1 MATTIENRATET
13 GAATPSATVRGAD
26 ALCIALER
34 AGVDVIFG
42 YPGGASLP
50 IYDALPDHPT
60 LRHVLVRH
68 EQGAAHMADGYARVR
83 HRPGVCMAT
92 SGPGATNLVTGLASA
107 YMDSIPM
114 VAITGQV
121 STALMGRDAFQE
133 TDVIG
138 MVAPVTKHAFL
149 VERPED
155 IAPTVARAF
164 ALAREG
170 RPGPVLVDIP
180 KDILNAQV
188 RVPAGGPVLD
198 LPLGPRDPLDESAL
212 ALAVALLATAERPL
226 IIAGHGVR
234 LAHAHDALRRL
245 AERLDAP
252 VAHTLLGLGV
262 IDEGHHLAV
271 GMLGMHGSTGT
282 NAAVNGAD
290 VVLGVGLRFDDR
302 VTGKIAAFAPGAK
315 IIHIDI
321 DPCQIG
327 KNVPTAV
334 GIVGEAGAVLE
345 AIESRLHPRT
355 HPAWRAAVSGW
366 TGRSR
371 PKLDASDERMEL
383 APRAV
388 VRAIREAARP
398 DAYFAVDVGQHQ
410 MWAAQWLGLT
420 TKDRFLTSA
429 GLGAMGYA
437 LPAALGAQVADP
449 DADVWAIVGDGCA
462 QMTIQEL
469 GTAVQEHLPVKMVI
483 LNNGYLGMVRQWQ
496 QLFYD
501 GRISQTP
508 IASPDYVKLAD
519 AYGATGFRV
528 DRRADLAP
536 TLAKAARADGP
547 VIVDVHIE
555 SRANVWPIVPPGG
568 ANHDAMDDPAA

>member
-1 MATTIENRATET
+1 MATTIEPAATE
-13 GAATPSATVRGAD
+13 ATATVRGAD
-26 ALCIALER
+26 ALCHALVR
-34 AGVDVIFG
+34 AGVEVIFG

-50 IYDALPDHPT
+50 IYDALPDHPA
-60 LRHVLVRH
+60 LHHILVRH

-83 HRPGVCMAT
+83 RRPGVCMAT

-133 TDVIG
+133 TDVLG

-149 VERPED
+149 VERAVD

-164 ALAREG
+164 ALARAG
-170 RPGPVLVDIP
+170 RPGPVLIDIP
-180 KDILNAQV
+180 KDVLNAQV
-188 RVPAGGPVLD
+188 SVPPGAPVTATAFAV
-198 LPLGPRDPLDESAL
+198 REELDEREL
-212 ALAVALLATAERPL
+212 GRAVALLAGAERPL

-234 LAHAHDALRRL
+234 LARAHEALRRL
-245 AERLDAP
+245 ALRLDAP

-262 IDEGHHLAV
+262 IDESQAASI
-271 GMLGMHGSTGT
+271 GMLGMHGGTGT
-282 NAAVNGAD
+282 NAAVNAAD
-290 VVLGVGLRFDDR
+290 VILGVGLRFDDR

-327 KNVPTAV
+327 KNVPTSV
-334 GIVGEAGAVLE
+334 GIVGDAGQALE
-345 AIESRLHPRT
+345 AIEARVPERA
-355 HPAWRAAVSGW
+355 HPAWRAAVAGW
-366 TGRSR
+366 TNRSR
-371 PKLDASDERMEL
+371 PKLDESDARMEL

-410 MWAAQWLGLT
+410 MWAAQWLRLGT
-420 TKDRFLTSA
+420 NDRFLTSA

-449 DADVWAIVGDGCA
+449 EAEVWAIVGDGCA

-469 GTAVQEHLPVKMVI
+469 GTAVQEQLPVKMVI

-508 IASPDYVKLAD
+508 ITSPDYVKLAD
-519 AYGATGFRV
+519 AYGAKGFRV
-528 DRRADLAP
+528 ERRSELGP
-536 TLAKAARADGP
+536 TLAAAARATGP
-547 VIVDVHIE
+547 VIVDVRIE
-555 SRANVWPIVPPGG
+555 SQANVWPIVPPGG
-568 ANHDAMDDPAA
+568 ANADAMDDPAA

>member
-1 MATTIENRATET
+1 MATTFAAATE
-13 GAATPSATVRGAD
+13 APATVRGAD
-26 ALCIALER
+26 ALCHALVR

-50 IYDALPDHPT
+50 IYDALPDHPS

-83 HRPGVCMAT
+83 RRPGVCMAT

-107 YMDSIPM
+107 YMDSIPV

-133 TDVIG
+133 TDVLG

-164 ALAREG
+164 ALARSG
-170 RPGPVLVDIP
+170 RPGPVLIDIP
-180 KDILNAQV
+180 KDVLNA
-188 RVPAGGPVLD
+188 RATPAGETLATAPFVVREALD
-198 LPLGPRDPLDESAL
+198 DDAL
-212 ALAVALLATAERPL
+212 SRAAALLAGAERPL
-226 IIAGHGVR
+226 VIAGHGVR
-234 LAHAHDALRRL
+234 LARAHTALRRL

-252 VAHTLLGLGV
+252 VAHTLLGLGA
-262 IDEGHHLAV
+262 IDEGDPLSV

-282 NAAVNGAD
+282 NAAVNAAD
-290 VVLGVGLRFDDR
+290 VILGVGLRFDDR
-302 VTGKIAAFAPGAK
+302 VTGKIVAFAPGAK
-315 IIHIDI
+315 IIHVDL

-334 GIVGEAGAVLE
+334 GIVGDAGEALE
-345 AIESRLHPRT
+345 AIEARVPRRSR
-355 HPAWRAAVSGW
+355 PAWRERVAAS

-371 PKLDASDERMEL
+371 PKLDESDARMEL

-388 VRAIREAARP
+388 IRAIRDAARP
-398 DAYFAVDVGQHQ
+398 DAYFCVDVGQHQ
-410 MWAAQWLGLT
+410 MWAAQWLRLAAN
-420 TKDRFLTSA
+420 DRFITSA

-437 LPAALGAQVADP
+437 LPAALGVQVADAE
-449 DADVWAIVGDGCA
+449 ADVWAIVGDGCA

-469 GTAVQEHLPVKMVI
+469 GTAVQERLPVKMVI

-519 AYGATGFRV
+519 AYGATGFCV
-528 DRRADLAP
+528 ERRDQLAP
-536 TLAKAARADGP
+536 TLAAAARSAGP
-547 VIVDVHIE
+547 VIVDVRIE
-555 SRANVWPIVPPGG
+555 SQANVWPIVPPGG
-568 ANHDAMDDPAA
+568 ANADAMDDPAA